1 MQTFE
6 KLITVTQ
13 DDLDELNH
21 VNNVRYVQWAQDIAK
36 EHWTQN
42 TSEEIR
48 KDFFWILLK
57 HHIEYKSPAILNDV
71 VKLKTYVIKAEG
83 VTSTR
88 IVEMYHNSTQKLLVK
103 SETHWCL
110 MSSKTLKPTRI
121 NSEIANLFN

>member
-1 MQTFE
+1 MQIFE
-6 KLITVTQ
+6 KLITVSQ

-21 VNNVRYVQWAQDIAK
+21 VNNVRYVKWVNDIAK
-36 EHWTQN
+36 ENWQEN
-42 TSEEIR
+42 ASKEMLKEY
-48 KDFFWILLK
+48 FWVLLS
-57 HHIEYKSPAILNDV
+57 HHIEYKSSALLNDV

-88 IVEMYHNSTQKLLVK
+88 IVEMYDDKSQKLLVK

-110 MSSKTLKPTRI
+110 MSSKTMRPTRI

>member
-1 MQTFE
+1 MQIFK
-6 KLITVTQ
+6 KLITVIQ

-21 VNNVRYVQWAQDIAK
+21 VNNVRYVKWVNDVAK
-36 EHWTQN
+36 EHWQSN
-42 TSEEIR
+42 ASADMLKEY
-48 KDFFWILLK
+48 FWVLLS
-57 HHIEYKSPAILNDV
+57 HHIEYKSSAILNDV

-88 IVEMYHNSTQKLLVK
+88 IVEMFSNKTNNLLVK

-110 MSSKTLKPTRI
+110 MSSKTIRPTRI

>member
-6 KLITVTQ
+6 KLIKVTK
-13 DDLDELNH
+13 DDLDQLNH
-21 VNNVRYVQWAQDIAK
+21 VNNVRYVQWAKDIAK
-36 EHWTQN
+36 EHWVQN

-48 KDFFWILLK
+48 EDFFWVLLK

-71 VKLKTYVIKAEG
+71 IKLKTYVTKSEG

-88 IVEMYHNSTQKLLVK
+88 IVEMYHSKTQKLLVT

-110 MSSKTLKPTRI
+110 MSTISLRPTRI